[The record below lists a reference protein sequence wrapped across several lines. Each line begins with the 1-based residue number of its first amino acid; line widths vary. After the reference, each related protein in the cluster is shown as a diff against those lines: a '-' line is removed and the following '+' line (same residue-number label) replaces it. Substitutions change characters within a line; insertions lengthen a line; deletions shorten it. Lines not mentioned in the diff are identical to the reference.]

1 MSFHLFL
8 GQNHVSITIIPT
20 LLIENLGNNVT
31 QLLNIKIV
39 TYKPH
44 ILNPGLEFF
53 FFFFIGEL
61 RFIMLAGPEELTH
74 QSVSPEQRGYRIFI
88 DRL

>member
-8 GQNHVSITIIPT
+8 RQNPISIIIIPT
-20 LLIENLGNNVT
+20 LLIENLGNNLT

-44 ILNPGLEFF
+44 ILNPSLKFF
-53 FFFFIGEL
+53 FFFGEL
-61 RFIMLAGPEELTH
+61 KCIILEDPEELTL
-74 QSVSPEQRGYRIFI
+74 QALRPEQGGYRVLINK
-88 DRL
+88 L

>member
-1 MSFHLFL
+1 MLVCMSFHLFL
-8 GQNHVSITIIPT
+8 RQNHVSIIIPT

-39 TYKPH
+39 MYKPH

-53 FFFFIGEL
+53 FFFFGEL
-61 RFIMLAGPEELTH
+61 RFIMPAGPEKLTL
-74 QSVSPEQRGYRIFI
+74 QALRPEQGC
-88 DRL
+88 

>member
-1 MSFHLFL
+1 MLICMSFHLFL
-8 GQNHVSITIIPT
+8 RQNPVSIIIIPT

-44 ILNPGLEFF
+44 ILNPSLEFF
-53 FFFFIGEL
+53 FCLFVFWRTQVNYPG
-61 RFIMLAGPEELTH
+61 GP
-74 QSVSPEQRGYRIFI
+74 RGVNAPSSET
-88 DRL
+88 

>member
-61 RFIMLAGPEELTH
+61 RFIMLAGPEKLTL
-74 QSVSPEQRGYRIFI
+74 QALRPEQGCYRVLMN
-88 DRL
+88 RL